1 MNQIF
6 YLKDKLSRLEMMR
19 DNLQKTVL
27 DANEKAISE
36 APIEDRKELYKTHDL
51 IIDFINEQTNMIN
64 LTVNTIQKMYS
75 KEYVLDLQNT
85 IKNQKFY
92 IQSLGGNNSI
102 ISYIKNEDLC

>member
-85 IKNQKFY
+85 IKKQKFY

-102 ISYIKNEDLC
+102 ISYIKTEDLC